1 MRITNSISIL
11 LLVSWAR
18 TAEVLSALNVY
29 EPYLRQETLAEDVLL
44 EQDGQ
49 PWDRCEMIKING
61 IDLTLAVRR
70 HRSS

>member
-1 MRITNSISIL
+1 MPRYCRL
-11 LLVSWAR
+11 F
-18 TAEVLSALNVY
+18 NVY
-29 EPYLRQETLAEDVLL
+29 ELYLRQETLAEDVLL